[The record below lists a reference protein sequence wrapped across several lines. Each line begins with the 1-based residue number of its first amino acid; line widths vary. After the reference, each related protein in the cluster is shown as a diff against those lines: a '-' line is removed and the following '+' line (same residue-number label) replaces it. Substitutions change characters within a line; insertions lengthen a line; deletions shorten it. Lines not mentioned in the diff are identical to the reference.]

1 MKPGDLVVLSNL
13 ADLFSWRFHLG
24 ENRDGSSKCLKR
36 VGFQGDEREEKD
48 QPSSKRQKVGF
59 DLEASEHSTTRVRGE
74 GSASRELVHIL
85 QKKKEAAE
93 VRDFKSFS
101 LC

>member
-1 MKPGDLVVLSNL
+1 M
-13 ADLFSWRFHLG
+13 G
-24 ENRDGSSKCLKR
+24 ENRDSSKRLKR
-36 VGFQGDEREEKD
+36 VGFQSDFEGEGD
-48 QPSSKRQKVGF
+48 QPSSKRQKVN
-59 DLEASEHSTTRVRGE
+59 SEDRTRGQGE

-101 LC
+101 LF

>member
-1 MKPGDLVVLSNL
+1 MVLSNL

-36 VGFQGDEREEKD
+36 VGFQGDEE
-48 QPSSKRQKVGF
+48 QPSSKRPKIGL
-59 DLEASEHSTTRVRGE
+59 DLEALEHSTTRGRGG

-85 QKKKEAAE
+85 HKKKEAAE
-93 VRDFKSFS
+93 VRDFESFS
-101 LC
+101 LF